1 MAGSAGKRLTIS
13 CLQWYRVLCAAK
25 DGELALQGQAGAEM
39 IELLQVVKG
48 ERPSYNVGQMSLL
61 EKINETAD
69 LRRLP
74 LEQLETVSD
83 EIRKYILET
92 MSRIGGHTGAS
103 LGAIEL
109 AVALHYAF
117 DTPRDRLV
125 WDVGHQAYAHKI
137 LTGRRE
143 LLPTIKQYGGISGF
157 LRRDESEYDTF
168 GAGHASTS
176 LSAALG
182 MAIARDRKGE
192 DHHVVALIGDA
203 SLAGGMA
210 MEAINQAGHLKT
222 RLIVVLNDNEMS
234 IAPAVGALTGY
245 LNRIRGAQGYHRFK
259 DEVEETLLAIP
270 SLGER
275 LHHAAKAMKDAIAAA
290 VLPGALVSEL
300 GFKYIGYVDG
310 HNPRALVAALRE
322 AKQVKDGPVIV
333 HALTT
338 KGKGYPQ
345 AEKDY
350 YRWHATG
357 PFDLKT
363 GKAVKSAAKAPTY
376 TSVFGKTLC
385 ELMEKD
391 PKIVALTAAM
401 PDGTG
406 VCDALERFPDRSFDV
421 GIAEQHCVTFAAG
434 MSCEGLKPVCAIY
447 STFLQRAFD
456 QLVHDVCIQNLNVK
470 FCLDRG
476 GIAGGDGP
484 THHGLLDIAYLRGV
498 PNIIVMAP
506 KDEGEM
512 RDMMLTLVEH
522 EGPAAMRYPR
532 GNGVGAS
539 IDREPEL
546 LEIGKGEIL
555 RDGGEIAIVAYGSMV
570 HPSLQAAENLSREGI
585 ETTVVNARF
594 VKPLDAQLL
603 LALARTKRLIVTVEE
618 AYLAG
623 GFGSAV
629 LELLE
634 ENGLQDKVRV
644 VRMGIPDRL
653 VTHGDPKL
661 LLAKYGLDTDGIF
674 TRVRESIEV
683 LDDRR
688 AKPQKVGS

>member
-1 MAGSAGKRLTIS
+1 
-13 CLQWYRVLCAAK
+13 
-25 DGELALQGQAGAEM
+25 
-39 IELLQVVKG
+39 
-48 ERPSYNVGQMSLL
+48 
-61 EKINETAD
+61 
-69 LRRLP
+69 
-74 LEQLETVSD
+74 
-83 EIRKYILET
+83 
-92 MSRIGGHTGAS
+92 
-103 LGAIEL
+103 L

-137 LTGRRE
+137 LTGRRAA
-143 LLPTIKQYGGISGF
+143 LPTIKQYDGISGF
-157 LRRDESEYDTF
+157 LRRDESEYDVF

-192 DHHVVALIGDA
+192 NHHVVALIGDA

-210 MEAINQAGHLKT
+210 MEAINQAGHLKS

-245 LNRIRGAQGYHRFK
+245 LNRIRGAHGYHRVK
-259 DEVEETLLAIP
+259 DEVEETLRAIP
-270 SLGER
+270 SVGER
-275 LHHAAKAMKDAIAAA
+275 LHHAAKTVKDAIAAA
-290 VLPGALVSEL
+290 VLPGALVNEL

-310 HNPRALVAALRE
+310 HNPRALVAAFRE
-322 AKQVKDGPVIV
+322 AQQVQDGPVIV

-357 PFDLKT
+357 PFDLQSGQAIK
-363 GKAVKSAAKAPTY
+363 GKAGAPTY
-376 TSVFGKTLC
+376 TTVFGDTLA
-385 ELMEKD
+385 ELMARDEK
-391 PKIVALTAAM
+391 IIALTAAM

-406 VCDALERFPDRSFDV
+406 ICTPLEKFPERSFDV

-447 STFLQRAFD
+447 STFLQRGFD
-456 QLVHDVCIQNLNVK
+456 QLVHDVCIQDLNVK

-476 GIAGGDGP
+476 GVAGGDGP
-484 THHGLLDIAYLRGV
+484 THHGLLDIAYLRGI
-498 PNIIVMAP
+498 PNIVLMAP

-512 RDMMLTLVEH
+512 RDMLYTMIEH
-522 EGPAAMRYPR
+522 VGPAAMRYPR
-532 GNGVGAS
+532 GSGIGVP
-539 IDREPEL
+539 IDIEPKL

-555 RDGGEIAIVAYGSMV
+555 RDGGEVAIIAYGSMV
-570 HPSLQAAENLSREGI
+570 HPSLQAAEHLAKEKI
-585 ETTVVNARF
+585 EATVVNARF
-594 VKPLDAQLL
+594 VKPLDSQLL
-603 LALARTKRLIVTVEE
+603 LALAQTKRLLVTVEE

-653 VTHGDPKL
+653 VSHGDPKL
-661 LLAKYGLDTDGIF
+661 LLAKYGLDADGIY
-674 TRVRESIEV
+674 TRVRQSIDV

-688 AKPQKVGS
+688 AKPQTLSR

>member
-1 MAGSAGKRLTIS
+1 MR
-13 CLQWYRVLCAAK
+13 
-25 DGELALQGQAGAEM
+25 
-39 IELLQVVKG
+39 
-48 ERPSYNVGQMSLL
+48 QMGLL
-61 EKINETAD
+61 ENINSAAD
-69 LRRLP
+69 LRQLP
-74 LEQLETVSD
+74 ITQLPDVAA
-83 EIRKYILET
+83 EIRQYILET

-117 DTPRDRLV
+117 DTPQDRLV

-137 LTGRRE
+137 LTGRRD

-157 LRRDESEYDTF
+157 LKRDESEFDTF

-182 MAIARDRKGE
+182 MAIARDKKGE
-192 DHHVVALIGDA
+192 QHHVVALIGDA

-210 MEAINQAGHLKT
+210 MEAINQMGHLKT

-245 LNRIRGAQGYHRFK
+245 LNRIRTAQGYHRFK
-259 DEVEETLLAIP
+259 DEVEETLLSIP

-275 LHHAAKAMKDAIAAA
+275 LHHAAKTVKDAIAAA

-338 KGKGYPQ
+338 KGKGHPQ

-357 PFDLKT
+357 PFDLET
-363 GKAVKSAAKAPTY
+363 GKAVKSPAKAPTY
-376 TSVFGKTLC
+376 TAVFGKTLC
-385 ELMEKD
+385 QLMEND
-391 PKIVALTAAM
+391 PKVVALTAAM

-406 VCDALERFPDRSFDV
+406 VCEALERFPERSFDV

-434 MSCEGLKPVCAIY
+434 MSVEGLKPVCAIY
-447 STFLQRAFD
+447 STFLQRGFD

-484 THHGLLDIAYLRGV
+484 THHGLLDIAYLRSV

-512 RDMMLTLVEH
+512 RDMMLTMLEH
-522 EGPAAMRYPR
+522 NGPAAMRYPR
-532 GNGVGAS
+532 GNGVGAD
-539 IDREPEL
+539 IERQPEV
-546 LEIGKGEIL
+546 LEVGKGEIL
-555 RDGGEIAIVAYGSMV
+555 RDGGEVAILAYGSMV
-570 HPSLQAAENLSREGI
+570 HPSLHAAENLAKDGI

-594 VKPLDAQLL
+594 VKPLDSSLL
-603 LALARTKRLIVTVEE
+603 LALARTKRLLVTVEE

-623 GFGSAV
+623 GFGSAI

-661 LLAKYGLDTDGIF
+661 LLAKYGLDTDGIY
-674 TRVRESIEV
+674 TRVRESIDV

>member
-1 MAGSAGKRLTIS
+1 MG
-13 CLQWYRVLCAAK
+13 
-25 DGELALQGQAGAEM
+25 
-39 IELLQVVKG
+39 
-48 ERPSYNVGQMSLL
+48 LL
-61 EKINETAD
+61 ENINSPAD

-74 LEQLETVSD
+74 VEQLQPVAD
-83 EIRKYILET
+83 EIRQYILET
-92 MSRIGGHTGAS
+92 MSRVGGHTGAS

-117 DTPRDRLV
+117 DTPHDRLV

-143 LLPTIKQYGGISGF
+143 ELPTIKQYGGISGF

-182 MAIARDRKGE
+182 MAIARDKKGE
-192 DHHVVALIGDA
+192 NHHVVALIGDA

-210 MEAINQAGHLKT
+210 MEAINQAGHLKS

-245 LNRIRGAQGYHRFK
+245 LNRIRGAHQYHRFK
-259 DEVEETLLAIP
+259 EEVEEKLLAIP
-270 SLGER
+270 SVGER
-275 LHHAAKAMKDAIAAA
+275 LHHAAKTVKDAIAAA
-290 VLPGALVSEL
+290 VLPGALVNEL

-310 HNPRALVAALRE
+310 HNTRALVAALRE
-322 AKQVKDGPVIV
+322 AQQIKDGPVIV

-338 KGKGYPQ
+338 KGKGHPR
-345 AEKDY
+345 AENDY

-357 PFDLKT
+357 PFDLKS
-363 GKAVKSAAKAPTY
+363 GEAIKSKAASPTY
-376 TSVFGKTLC
+376 TTVFGNTLA
-385 ELMEKD
+385 ELMGRDE
-391 PKIVALTAAM
+391 KIVALTAAM

-406 VCDALERFPDRSFDV
+406 ICTALEQFPDRSFDV

-447 STFLQRAFD
+447 STFLQRGFD
-456 QLVHDVCIQNLNVK
+456 QLIHDVCIQNLNVK

-476 GIAGGDGP
+476 GVAGGDGP

-498 PNIIVMAP
+498 PNIVLMAP
-506 KDEGEM
+506 KDEAEL
-512 RDMMLTLVEH
+512 RDMLFTMVEH
-522 EGPAAMRYPR
+522 VGPAAMRYPR
-532 GNGVGAS
+532 GSGIGVP
-539 IDREPEL
+539 IDVEPKL

-570 HPSLQAAENLSREGI
+570 HPSLQAAENLAREKI
-585 ETTVVNARF
+585 ETTGVHARF

-603 LALARTKRLIVTVEE
+603 LALAQTKRLIVTVEE

-623 GFGSAV
+623 GFGSAIM
-629 LELLE
+629 ELLE

-661 LLAKYGLDTDGIF
+661 LLAKYGLDADGIY
-674 TRVRESIEV
+674 TRVKESIDV

-688 AKPQKVGS
+688 TKPQKVGR

>member
-1 MAGSAGKRLTIS
+1 
-13 CLQWYRVLCAAK
+13 
-25 DGELALQGQAGAEM
+25 
-39 IELLQVVKG
+39 
-48 ERPSYNVGQMSLL
+48 MSLL
-61 EKINETAD
+61 ETINSPAD
-69 LRRLP
+69 LRRLRP
-74 LEQLETVSD
+74 EELPGVAD
-83 EIRKYILET
+83 EIRQYILET
-92 MSRIGGHTGAS
+92 MSRVGGHTGAS

-117 DTPRDRLV
+117 DTPHDRLV

-137 LTGRRE
+137 LTGRRDA
-143 LLPTIKQYGGISGF
+143 LPSVKQYGGISGF
-157 LRRDESEYDTF
+157 LRRDESEYDAF

-192 DHHVVALIGDA
+192 NHNVVALIGDA

-210 MEAINQAGHLKT
+210 MEAVNQAGHLKT

-245 LNRIRGAQGYHRFK
+245 LNRIREAHGYHRFK

-270 SLGER
+270 SVGER

-290 VLPGALVSEL
+290 VLPGALVNEL

-310 HNPRALVAALRE
+310 HNVRALVAALKE
-322 AKQVKDGPVIV
+322 AAQIKDGPVIV

-338 KGKGYPQ
+338 KGKGHPA
-345 AEKDY
+345 AEEDY
-350 YRWHATG
+350 YKWHATG
-357 PFDLKT
+357 PFDLKS
-363 GKAVKSAAKAPTY
+363 GKPVKSTPSAPTY
-376 TSVFGKTLC
+376 TKVFGEALC
-385 ELMEKD
+385 ELMAKD
-391 PKIVALTAAM
+391 EKIVALTAAM

-406 VCDALERFPDRSFDV
+406 VCDALVKFPKRSFDV

-434 MSCEGLKPVCAIY
+434 LACEGLKPVCAIY

-456 QLVHDVCIQNLNVK
+456 QVVHDVCLQNLNVK

-498 PNIIVMAP
+498 PNIVLMAP

-512 RDMMLTLVEH
+512 RDMLFTMVEH
-522 EGPAAMRYPR
+522 NGPAAMRYPR
-532 GNGVGAS
+532 GNGIGAPL
-539 IDREPEL
+539 DCEPQR
-546 LEIGKGEIL
+546 LEIGKAELL
-555 RDGGEIAIVAYGSMV
+555 RDGGEVAIVAYGSMV
-570 HPSLQAAENLSREGI
+570 HPSLQAAENLSKEGI

-594 VKPLDAQLL
+594 VKPLDSGLL

-623 GFGSAV
+623 GFGAAV

-644 VRMGIPDRL
+644 VRMGVPDRI

-661 LLAKYGLDTDGIF
+661 LLAKYGLDADGIY
-674 TRVRESIEV
+674 TRVKESFEV
-683 LDDRR
+683 LEDRR
-688 AKPQKVGS
+688 AKHQKVIA

>member
-1 MAGSAGKRLTIS
+1 MR
-13 CLQWYRVLCAAK
+13 
-25 DGELALQGQAGAEM
+25 EM
-39 IELLQVVKG
+39 G
-48 ERPSYNVGQMSLL
+48 LL
-61 EKINETAD
+61 ENINSAAD
-69 LRRLP
+69 LRQLP
-74 LEQLETVSD
+74 IAQLPDVAA
-83 EIRKYILET
+83 EIRQYILET

-117 DTPRDRLV
+117 DTPQDRLV

-182 MAIARDRKGE
+182 MAIARDKKGE
-192 DHHVVALIGDA
+192 QHHVVALIGDA

-245 LNRIRGAQGYHRFK
+245 LNRIRTAQGYHRFK
-259 DEVEETLLAIP
+259 DEVEETLLSIP

-275 LHHAAKAMKDAIAAA
+275 LHHAAKTVKDAIAAA

-338 KGKGYPQ
+338 KGKGHPQ

-357 PFDLKT
+357 PFDLQT
-363 GKAVKSAAKAPTY
+363 GKAIKSAAKAPTY
-376 TSVFGKTLC
+376 TAVFGSTLC
-385 ELMEKD
+385 QLMEKD
-391 PKIVALTAAM
+391 PKVVALTAAM

-406 VCDALERFPDRSFDV
+406 VCEALERFPERSFDV

-434 MSCEGLKPVCAIY
+434 MSVEGLKPVCAIY
-447 STFLQRAFD
+447 STFLQRGFD

-484 THHGLLDIAYLRGV
+484 THHGLLDIAYLRSV
-498 PNIIVMAP
+498 PNIILMAP

-512 RDMMLTLVEH
+512 RDMMLTMLEH
-522 EGPAAMRYPR
+522 QGPAAMRYPR
-532 GNGVGAS
+532 GNGVGAD
-539 IDREPEL
+539 IERQPEL

-555 RDGGEIAIVAYGSMV
+555 RDGGEIAIIAYGSMV
-570 HPSLQAAENLSREGI
+570 HPSLHAAENLSKEGI

-594 VKPLDAQLL
+594 VKPLDASLL
-603 LALARTKRLIVTVEE
+603 LALARTKRLLVTVEE

-661 LLAKYGLDTDGIF
+661 LLAKYGLDADGIY
-674 TRVRESIEV
+674 TRVRESIDV